1 MSSHTQ
7 CMTSTGDNHS
17 RIFVKNHW
25 GTWSHAPINCCL
37 LICWCCSADGRFVRN
52 LLSRD
57 YEGIH
62 ILLSTV
68 MKDKSNWWQW
78 WGIVTCMKNAMA
90 WFSHIEWLKLRLE
103 VSTEEDFR
111 WHFYY
116 CLCARVCMVFD
127 LQIDLQ
133 RSRLVNIP

>member
-52 LLSRD
+52 LLSWD

-90 WFSHIEWLKLRLE
+90 WFSHIEWLKECCNLWKFQLRKILDDISIIASVHE
-103 VSTEEDFR
+103 FAWSLICR
-111 WHFYY
+111 
-116 CLCARVCMVFD
+116 
-127 LQIDLQ
+127 
-133 RSRLVNIP
+133 

>member
-52 LLSRD
+52 LLSWD

-68 MKDKSNWWQW
+68 MKDKSNWWQC

-90 WFSHIEWLKLRLE
+90 WFSRIEWIKECCNLWKFQLRKILDDISIIAS
-103 VSTEEDFR
+103 V
-111 WHFYY
+111 HK
-116 CLCARVCMVFD
+116 CAWSLICR
-127 LQIDLQ
+127 
-133 RSRLVNIP
+133 

>member
-1 MSSHTQ
+1 MNSHTQ
-7 CMTSTGDNHS
+7 HMTSTGDNHS

-57 YEGIH
+57 YEGTH

-90 WFSHIEWLKLRLE
+90 WFSGIEWLK

-116 CLCARVCMVFD
+116 CVCCARVCMVFD

-133 RSRLVNIP
+133 KSRLVNIP